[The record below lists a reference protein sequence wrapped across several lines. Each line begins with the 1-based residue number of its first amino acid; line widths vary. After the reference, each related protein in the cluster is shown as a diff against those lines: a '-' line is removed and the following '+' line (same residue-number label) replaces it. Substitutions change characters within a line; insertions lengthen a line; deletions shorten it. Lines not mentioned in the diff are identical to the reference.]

1 MAKEQGNRKKRSML
15 SAEDAQLNEAVLSS
29 EADQSN
35 ENTAPPID
43 IRILLLRSSS
53 IFRFLH
59 FCFLGILGLDV
70 TLRLSVFAF
79 VAALSVLVVY
89 GIERHRRALKIDS
102 PAYQMAEQHQKLL
115 KRVGN
120 EEVDLKSLSVNS
132 DNTKHLRLMRFNLLL
147 DGFALFNT
155 GLLLFHLVL
164 PSLFPTVTSLS
175 LLLSASGA
183 LILTAL
189 ILPYFKKHELE
200 LVKSFVLRKNVK
212 DNHKEK
218 AEVQLIEINK
228 SLEDQHFVL
237 DFADKSGDS
246 FEIAK
251 SFLKTSQY
259 SGRIE
264 LDGFKSWWLKN
275 VFGLLISVAAVVL
288 FIGIWFVPGQY
299 LHLIPFT
306 TPFVHQCL
314 FEFALCSFLA
324 ILYHFHHNPYKPVAA
339 GRFFGMLYFLLGI
352 GASIGMSLLPEKLG
366 LATLL
371 PPLNA
376 IVTDVWFKA
385 AFIVVAVL
393 LSCYFAWLN
402 YSAEKEDDGI
412 AITHLGLKKLY
423 HDLSLEALIHAKHI
437 RLVDTQGNEVQ
448 NAVETLQKLDLDL
461 SRHLCNTGSTAEGKA
476 SGETSLLSAN
486 HFVPGSTFRAISKT
500 PKRTVN
506 SKAQSQQDEADLARQ
521 NC

>member
-1 MAKEQGNRKKRSML
+1 MAKQKKQSML
-15 SAEDAQLNEAVLSS
+15 SA

-35 ENTAPPID
+35 EDTAPPID

-102 PAYQMAEQHQKLL
+102 PAHQMAERHQKLV
-115 KRVGN
+115 KTVGN
-120 EEVDLKSLSVNS
+120 EEVDLKSFSDNS

-164 PSLFPTVTSLS
+164 PSLFSTVTSLS

-189 ILPYFKKHELE
+189 ILPYFKKYELD
-200 LVKSFVLRKNVK
+200 LVQSFVLRKNTK
-212 DNHKEK
+212 DDYKKN
-218 AEVQLIEINK
+218 AEAQLSKISQ
-228 SLEDQHFVL
+228 SLEDKHFVL
-237 DFADKSGDS
+237 KFADKPGNS

-251 SFLKTSQY
+251 RFLETSQY

-264 LDGFKSWWLKN
+264 LGGFKSWWLKN
-275 VFGLLISVAAVVL
+275 VFGLLISFAALVL
-288 FIGIWFVPGQY
+288 FVGIWFVPGQY

-314 FEFALCSFLA
+314 FELALCSFLA

-352 GASIGMSLLPEKLG
+352 GTSIGMSLLPEKLG

-402 YSAEKEDDGI
+402 YSAEKEDDEI
-412 AITHLGLKKLY
+412 AITHLGLKGLY
-423 HDLSLEALIHAKHI
+423 EDLSLEALINGEHI
-437 RLVDTQGNEVQ
+437 RLSDTENGNEVQ
-448 NAVETLQKLDLDL
+448 QNAVKKLRNFDLNLSGRLCDL
-461 SRHLCNTGSTAEGKA
+461 GSTAKGKA
-476 SGETSLLSAN
+476 SGDNLTSERESVSSK
-486 HFVPGSTFRAISKT
+486 VPL
-500 PKRTVN
+500 PE
-506 SKAQSQQDEADLARQ
+506 QYQQHRKKQLIQ
-521 NC
+521 